1 MNKVVYVISRL
12 VYYLIFSTF
21 RKAWNLR
28 KAEQKVADVEK
39 KISMFE
45 ITMNEMYDY

>member
-1 MNKVVYVISRL
+1 MNKVVNVISRL

-45 ITMNEMYDY
+45 ITMKVMYDY